1 MILFQ
6 HIFFVFSYE
15 RQLKRLL
22 KKVVEKGCRWNSL
35 YQCPIMK
42 RHRWPFN
49 ANASANINVWAHVYT
64 TYTYENTHSC
74 TWTVK
79 CMCCSFI
86 CAYFCVSECLYL
98 CYIYVC
104 MHIYTYLYVLTDD
117 NIQGKQSQKTDI
129 TYRSAVECL
138 PKEALI
144 FVSVL
149 ICLSIFSVPR
159 SRTLL

>member
-35 YQCPIMK
+35 YQCPVTK
-42 RHRWPFN
+42 RHRRPFN
-49 ANASANINVWAHVYT
+49 AHASANINVWTHVYT

-74 TWTVK
+74 MWTVK